1 MQVGDIYKSNE
12 WGDMVVVEFKNTKA
26 VTVEFVNTGNN
37 KTTNKGNILRGLV
50 KDSAESVRI
59 TQEKYAKVKAKRDA
73 AEAELSAEKQLQAK
87 LEEHRKTS
95 KVRWKLLVQEL
106 RKLVGQDG
114 TQLLHRTFSDRLG
127 FKFKVV
133 DRKELTTTWWIMYEI
148 SGNTYKCSEASI
160 KAGTTLD
167 KNSPECM
174 AAECHRLKLWAK
186 DNYEKNRDHRIALA
200 SAYQKNNPDKVRV
213 RNRNR
218 LARRKGAEGTHTLSE
233 TLELLE
239 KQDSKCACCD
249 VPLDD
254 TRHLDHIIPL
264 SKGGSNWIHN
274 LQWLCPFC
282 NVSKNDLLPEE
293 WHTYTQT
300 DAFKRRR
307 LERLSAEHEDWRS
320 IVQSMPLLY
329 EFSLCCDSGALQ

>member
-1 MQVGDIYKSNE
+1 MQAGDTYKSNE
-12 WGDMVVVEFKNTKA
+12 WGDMVVVEFLNTKA
-26 VTVEFVNTGNN
+26 VTIMFVNTGNC
-37 KTTNKGNILRGLV
+37 KTTHKGNILRGLV
-50 KDSAESVRI
+50 KDSVESARI
-59 TQEKYAKVKAKRDA
+59 TQENYAKIKVQRDT
-73 AEAELSAEKQLQAK
+73 AEAKLRAEKERQEE
-87 LEEHRKTS
+87 LEEHHRS
-95 KVRWKLLVQEL
+95 SRVRWRLLVQEL
-106 RKLVGQDG
+106 RKLVDQDG
-114 TQLLHRTFSDRLG
+114 VQLLHRTFSDRLG

-133 DRKELTTTWWIMYEI
+133 GRNKLTTAWWIRYEK

-167 KNSPECM
+167 KYSPECM
-174 AAECHRLKLWAK
+174 EAECLRWKLAAK
-186 DNYEKNRDHRIALA
+186 DNYEKNREHRISLA
-200 SAYQKNNPDKVRV
+200 SAYQRNNPDKVRV

-218 LARRKGAEGTHTLSE
+218 HARRKGAAGTHTLHE
-233 TLELLE
+233 TLALLE
-239 KQDSKCACCD
+239 KQDGKCACCG

-300 DAFKRRR
+300 DSFKRRR
-307 LERLSAEHEDWRS
+307 LERLSTEHEDWKL